1 MSCVGKRWGASAVVT
16 VAAHFL
22 AAAALGIFVFSHP
35 VPEREPEILD
45 VSLEAD
51 VAPANTGAKM
61 AAAPAAVNAVP
72 EELIEKSEAPA
83 KTEQPEPERTQ
94 KVAAS
99 LAATAA
105 NNSEAVNGSGNKNA
119 AGATGNGTGTAAV
132 QPAGPPPGTLV
143 PVTRPYQVSGG
154 APTYPESARARGI
167 QGTVY
172 VRALISTSG
181 AVTSASVSGS
191 SGNGDL
197 DRAAV
202 NAVYGW
208 GFSPA
213 RDRYGAKCQCYISV
227 PVSFRLR

>member
-1 MSCVGKRWGASAVVT
+1 VVT

-22 AAAALGIFVFSHP
+22 AAAALGIFVFLHP

-45 VSLEAD
+45 VSLETD
-51 VAPANTGAKM
+51 LAPAAAGTKM
-61 AAAPAAVNAVP
+61 AAAPALVNPVP
-72 EELIEKSEAPA
+72 EELTEKTETPA
-83 KTEQPEPERTQ
+83 KTEPQKSERTP
-94 KVAAS
+94 KGATGSVS
-99 LAATAA
+99 TAA
-105 NNSEAVNGSGNKNA
+105 NNAEAVNGSGSQNVT
-119 AGATGNGTGTAAV
+119 GATGNGTGTAVAK
-132 QPAGPPPGTLV
+132 PAGPPPGTLV

-154 APTYPESARARGI
+154 APAYPESARARGI

-172 VRALISTSG
+172 VRALISTTG

-191 SGNGDL
+191 SGNGEL